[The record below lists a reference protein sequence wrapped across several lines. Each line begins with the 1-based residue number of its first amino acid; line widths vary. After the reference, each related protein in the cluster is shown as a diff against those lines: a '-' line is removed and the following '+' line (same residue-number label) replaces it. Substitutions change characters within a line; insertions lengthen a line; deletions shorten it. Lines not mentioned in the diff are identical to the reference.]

1 MKKLRVLILLF
12 LITIIISSCNQTT
25 QQGRYQMFKSRQ
37 ITKNETD
44 YRLFESSTVTYH
56 EGDGEYVYIF
66 DTQTGNITVLFRPT
80 ERKRIYKISDYKH
93 E

>member
-25 QQGRYQMFKSRQ
+25 QQGRYQMFKSRW
-37 ITKNETD
+37 ITKD
-44 YRLFESSTVTYH
+44 KPAYGSSTVTYR

>member
-25 QQGRYQMFKSRQ
+25 QHGRYQMFKTRHIMSSR
-37 ITKNETD
+37 
-44 YRLFESSTVTYH
+44 ES
-56 EGDGEYVYIF
+56 DGEYVYIF
-66 DTQTGNITVLFRPT
+66 DTQIGNITVLFRPT
-80 ERKRIYKISDYKH
+80 GGKIYKITDYKH